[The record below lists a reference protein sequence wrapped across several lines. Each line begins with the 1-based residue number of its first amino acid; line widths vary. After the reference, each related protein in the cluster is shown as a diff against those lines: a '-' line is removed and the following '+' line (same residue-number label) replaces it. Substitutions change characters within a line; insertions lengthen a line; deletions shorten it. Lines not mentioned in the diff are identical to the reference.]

1 MRAGCFCADINDG
14 ISAPPHPRGA
24 GGVLRFWG
32 ERVLPLP
39 RPLSREGRGE
49 VLLTVTGCYKSA
61 KEKGKVLP
69 LFADKLNNE
78 EIRPLEEA

>member
-1 MRAGCFCADINDG
+1 MFCVLARVNEL
-14 ISAPPHPRGA
+14 
-24 GGVLRFWG
+24 GVR
-32 ERVLPLP
+32 R
-39 RPLSREGRGE
+39 RLSSDPKPG
-49 VLLTVTGCYKSA
+49 LVTGCYKLA

>member
-1 MRAGCFCADINDG
+1 MTVFQHRRTREGPAVFC
-14 ISAPPHPRGA
+14 
-24 GGVLRFWG
+24 VFWG

>member
-1 MRAGCFCADINDG
+1 LNTDEDG
-14 ISAPPHPRGA
+14 VRRRLSSDPEVAP
-24 GGVLRFWG
+24 
-32 ERVLPLP
+32 
-39 RPLSREGRGE
+39 S
-49 VLLTVTGCYKSA
+49 VTGCYKSA

>member
-1 MRAGCFCADINDG
+1 
-14 ISAPPHPRGA
+14 
-24 GGVLRFWG
+24 
-32 ERVLPLP
+32 
-39 RPLSREGRGE
+39 

-78 EIRPLEEA
+78 DIRPLEEA